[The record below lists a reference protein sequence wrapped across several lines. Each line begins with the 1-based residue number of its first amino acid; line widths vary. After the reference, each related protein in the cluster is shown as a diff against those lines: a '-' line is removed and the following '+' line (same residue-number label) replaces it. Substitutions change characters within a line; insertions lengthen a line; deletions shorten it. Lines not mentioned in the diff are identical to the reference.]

1 MTNTIKDQF
10 MADMQLAGLVSGT
23 QARYLG
29 CVNVFFKETWLAP
42 HAVTECDVQQFLIA
56 LRDKDM
62 ARETFCGYRSL
73 RLFQMAEII
82 FDATVAFRKT
92 HRAELGLRYCEQMV
106 QAAPALDRSKSLAN
120 LRSPTCRHHIFPL
133 RNGLKH
139 LGEHRYH

>member
-62 ARETFCGYRSL
+62 ARETFRGYRFAL
-73 RLFQMAEII
+73 AFFFAHTMQRDWPLFKKKSRPPQS
-82 FDATVAFRKT
+82 
-92 HRAELGLRYCEQMV
+92 
-106 QAAPALDRSKSLAN
+106 AACP
-120 LRSPTCRHHIFPL
+120 
-133 RNGLKH
+133 
-139 LGEHRYH
+139 